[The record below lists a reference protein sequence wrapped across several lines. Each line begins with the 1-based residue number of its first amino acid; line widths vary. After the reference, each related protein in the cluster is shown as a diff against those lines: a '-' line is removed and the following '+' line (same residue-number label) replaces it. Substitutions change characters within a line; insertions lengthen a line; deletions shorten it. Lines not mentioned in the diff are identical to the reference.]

1 MSDLEVQNQIERET
15 LDQRSRYDV
24 TLLCAGTLF
33 VLTLWVVT
41 HAYLSIAVR

>member
-1 MSDLEVQNQIERET
+1 MNDHEVQRQIERET

-24 TLLCAGTLF
+24 TILCAGFMF

-41 HAYLSIAVR
+41 HAYLSTVK